1 MRWGIFMNVR
11 TLCLSVL
18 YEGEATGYDIRRMS
32 ADGEFSYFI
41 EASFG
46 SIYPALAK
54 LEQEGLVTSRTVP
67 QDGKPARKVYSIT
80 DAGRE
85 VFAEELQGPLGD
97 DVFRSPFLLLARFV
111 HILPADV
118 VEKRVNEHLQRLVD
132 GRKKLEDASDGDS
145 CSPSDCWV
153 INYGRAVLDVAER
166 HLRTHMHDL
175 INLSRAEPRKD
186 AAE

>member
-1 MRWGIFMNVR
+1 MNVR

-18 YEGEATGYDIRRMS
+18 YEGEATGYDIRRMAS
-32 ADGEFSYFI
+32 EGEFAYFI

-54 LEQEGLVTSRTVP
+54 LEDDGLVTSRTVP
-67 QDGKPARKVYSIT
+67 QEGKPARKVYSIT

-85 VFAEELQGPLGD
+85 AFAHDLSGPIGE

-111 HILPADV
+111 SILPQSLVEQRAEEHIERIARDRHRLEQGKADG
-118 VEKRVNEHLQRLVD
+118 NF
-132 GRKKLEDASDGDS
+132 
-145 CSPSDCWV
+145 SPADCWV

-166 HLRTHMHDL
+166 YLRTHMHEL
-175 INLSRAEPRKD
+175 IKLSRAEQSKD

>member
-1 MRWGIFMNVR
+1 MNVR

-18 YEGEATGYDIRRMS
+18 YEGDATGYDIRRMCTE
-32 ADGEFSYFI
+32 GEFAYFI

-54 LEQEGLVTSRTVP
+54 LEEDGLVTSRTVP

-85 VFAEELQGPLGD
+85 AFTGELTAPLGD

-111 HILPADV
+111 SILPQDV
-118 VEKRVNEHLQRLVD
+118 VADRVEEHLDRLRA
-132 GRKKLEDASDGDS
+132 GREKLDQVRSGES
-145 CSPSDCWV
+145 CSPADCWV
-153 INYGRAVLDVAER
+153 INYGRAVLDVAEQY
-166 HLRTHMHDL
+166 LRTHMHDL
-175 INLSRAEPRKD
+175 INLSRADQRKD